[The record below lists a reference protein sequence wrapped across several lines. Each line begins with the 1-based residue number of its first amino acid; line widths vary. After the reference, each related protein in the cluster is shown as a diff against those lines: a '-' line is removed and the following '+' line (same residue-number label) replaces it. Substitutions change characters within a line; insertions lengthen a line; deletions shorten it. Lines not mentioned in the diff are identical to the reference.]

1 MAATPEPF
9 IDRPL
14 EVHFQGDWGWANLH
28 RISGWLASQLL
39 SHSAKGTRIA
49 VWTGGAGIDAMRA
62 VDSGEVDVSLFVP
75 AGFAPMGLDGR
86 GYFRGESF
94 PALRALG
101 TMPQIDAIVFAIP
114 KRFGIHS
121 FEELRAKRPPLRIS
135 TSLDDGNNTLGYAV
149 QTIMATAGVPRA
161 LLESWGGGYVEG
173 GPPYECAAFVA
184 QGRADAFFY
193 EAIMTDSW
201 RNLANAIDFHFIPVE
216 EAVLDELERTLGWAR
231 RTIPAGYHRGMDK
244 PLTTVDFSDFLL
256 LCRDD
261 MEDDVA
267 YLLAW
272 AMCETRE
279 ILERQ
284 YRHLPPE
291 RSAVTYPL
299 DPVKIART
307 SIPLHAGARRYY
319 EAAGYLRR
327 AAD

>member
-1 MAATPEPF
+1 MGSPPEPF

-14 EVHFQGDWGWANLH
+14 ELHFQGDWGWANLH
-28 RISGWLASQLL
+28 RISGWLASQVL
-39 SHSAKGTRIA
+39 SHSAPGTRVA

-62 VDSGEVDVSLFVP
+62 VDSGLVQMALYVP

-86 GYFRGESF
+86 GYFRGECF
-94 PALRALG
+94 PRLRALG
-101 TMPQIDAIVFAIP
+101 TMPQLDAIVFAIP
-114 KRFGIHS
+114 KRFGIRS
-121 FEELRAKRPPLRIS
+121 FEELRTKRPPLRIS
-135 TSLDDGNNTLGYAV
+135 TSLDDGNNTLGYGV
-149 QTIMATAGVPRA
+149 QTIMKTAGVPRE

-184 QGRADAFFY
+184 DGKADAFFY

-201 RNLANAIDFHFIPVE
+201 RNLANAIDFDFLPVE
-216 EAVLDELERTLGWAR
+216 VEVLDELERTLGWPR
-231 RTIPAGYHRGMDK
+231 RTIPAGYQRGIEK
-244 PLTTVDFSDFLL
+244 PLTTVDFSDFLM

-261 MEDDVA
+261 LPEDVA
-267 YLLAW
+267 HLLAW
-272 AMCETRE
+272 AMCETKE

-307 SIPLHAGARRYY
+307 TLPLHDGARRYY
-319 EAAGYLRR
+319 EEAGYLE
-327 AAD
+327 